1 MSVMSVAS
9 MPTGLEARSGDFSF
23 RSVVLF
29 CCIGLAA
36 SLALVAQGI
45 DLGAGLM

>member
-1 MSVMSVAS
+1 MSVMSIAS
-9 MPTGLEARSGDFSF
+9 MPTAVEARPSDFSF

-36 SLALVAQGI
+36 SLALMSQGI